1 MSGAA
6 VSGISGIKEA
16 VMPQWIRKW
25 LMLVILAASV
35 PLLNAH
41 VLAEA
46 TRKPWLTRM
55 DQIVSS
61 LSDHIDR
68 FAYLQ
73 TMLAELS
80 RNNEKYSEQK
90 NIWLSSTL
98 TLAAIASVCEY
109 QRDLIILFT
118 ELREKNRNYF
128 YDVRIKSLQLSVEQI
143 NVMYQ
148 QMQINHSLISHR
160 KEELALVPKENDVIF
175 SSMDLLRQA
184 IREIES
190 NRKFLEGK

>member
-1 MSGAA
+1 
-6 VSGISGIKEA
+6 
-16 VMPQWIRKW
+16 MPQWIRKW
-25 LMLVILAASV
+25 LMLVILVASV

-46 TRKPWLTRM
+46 TRKPWPARM

-61 LSDHIDR
+61 LSDRIDR

-73 TMLAELS
+73 TMLAEMS
-80 RNNEKYSEQK
+80 RSNEKYSEQK

-118 ELREKNRNYF
+118 ELREKNRTYF

-143 NVMYQ
+143 NVMHQ

-160 KEELALVPKENDVIF
+160 KEELALVPKENDVIL

-190 NRKFLEGK
+190 NRKSLEGK